1 MSGSVSLRRSAP
13 FILFIVGCHD
23 RIADPGSPVDRA
35 VSVTA
40 TSLVDQTG
48 VVGAEAPSPPTVLVR
63 DAAGNPV
70 AGVLVLFDG
79 PVPKTAF
86 TASDGTAT
94 LHWVLPFIP
103 GSYSIV
109 AYVGKLA
116 AVRFSI
122 SAVAGPPAQ
131 IIAKTPL
138 DQAVLP
144 GATAAEPP
152 AVLVTDWVNNP
163 LAGVAVRF
171 EMGGPAGGTI
181 EHASAVTNDLGIA
194 SAGTWTLG
202 TAIGVY
208 TLTAHV
214 DGVLQPPPTL
224 NAHVYEP
231 FVVSTIAA
239 GANATC
245 ANALSGATYCWG
257 DAWAFPTR
265 IQGDTRFASLTVG
278 TGYACGLTAAGAAFC
293 WGRDVTRAD
302 ADPGS
307 AILGVPR
314 RIGGDSLFRLI
325 SAGET
330 LACGLSMAGRAYC
343 WGENTYGQLGNGT
356 TDGSTVPTPV
366 AGDHTFT
373 TLTTGISHACGE
385 TTDGETYCWGRN
397 DTRQLG
403 DASSETCDFVEY
415 DYYYAP
421 VLTRTPCEKLPRR
434 VDVAPP
440 LVSVTA
446 GEGTCGLS
454 SDGKAFCW
462 GHSHEVELVSSTLRF
477 ATITAT
483 HQIAIQ
489 SPPSTTFAFSSMCG
503 TTLSG
508 AVYCDDEDAG
518 LVEVAANLAFSTVVS
533 GATHQCGIQRGSGI
547 AYCWGSNYMAQLGN
561 GTLLTTNAPTPVVA
575 P

>member
-1 MSGSVSLRRSAP
+1 MSSSVSLRRSAP
-13 FILFIVGCHD
+13 LILLIVGCHD
-23 RIADPGSPVDRA
+23 RIADPGLPVDRA

-40 TSLVDQTG
+40 TSVVDQTAI
-48 VVGAEAPSPPTVLVR
+48 VGTEAPSPPTVVVR

-79 PVPKTAF
+79 PVPKTAS

-94 LHWVLPFIP
+94 LHWVLPFTP
-103 GSYSIV
+103 GSYRII

-131 IIAKTPL
+131 VMAKTPL

-144 GATAAEPP
+144 GAAAAEPP
-152 AVLVTDWVNNP
+152 VVIVTDYVNNP
-163 LAGVAVRF
+163 LAGVAVSF
-171 EMGGPAGGTI
+171 ELGGPPGGTI
-181 EHASAVTNDLGIA
+181 EHASATTNELGIA
-194 SAGTWTLG
+194 SPGVWTMG
-202 TAIGVY
+202 TALGVY

-214 DGVLQPPPTL
+214 DGVTSTPMM

-231 FVVSTIAA
+231 FVVSSIAA

-257 DAWAFPTR
+257 DALPYPMR
-265 IQGDTRFASLTVG
+265 VQGDARFVSLTVG

-293 WGRDVTRAD
+293 WGRDVTGAD

-330 LACGLSMAGRAYC
+330 LACGLSMEGRAYC

-366 AGDHTFT
+366 AGSHTFT
-373 TLTTGISHACGE
+373 TLATGISHACGE
-385 TTDGETYCWGRN
+385 TTEGETYCWGRN
-397 DTRQLG
+397 DTQQLG
-403 DASSETCDFVEY
+403 DSSSETCDFVEY
-415 DYYYAP
+415 DYDSAP
-421 VLTRTPCEKLPRR
+421 LLRRTPCSKVPRR
-434 VDVAPP
+434 VSAVPS
-440 LVSVTA
+440 LVSVSA

-454 SDGKAFCW
+454 GDGQAFCW
-462 GHSHEVELVSSTLRF
+462 GHSHDVEVVSPTLRF

-503 TTLSG
+503 TTLGGIAYCGDDDSG
-508 AVYCDDEDAG
+508 D
-518 LVEVAANLAFSTVVS
+518 LVQVASNLAFSTIVS
-533 GATHQCGIQRGSGI
+533 GAMHQCGIQRGSGI
-547 AYCWGSNYMAQLGN
+547 AFCWGSNSLAQLGN
-561 GTLLTTNAPTPVVA
+561 GTRVTTNVPTPVVA